1 MNILAVGFQFLQEGF
16 YIDLN
21 WLGQF
26 VKIIIEGVG
35 VVGIGV
41 VVFTLIL
48 KAITTPFDI
57 YQRVKMRK
65 QTLIMRGMKEDLEK
79 LQKQYAN
86 DKQTYQMKMMELQK
100 KNGYNPFGACL
111 PMIISIVILIV
122 AVWGFN
128 SYSQYANLSMYE
140 QMAHSYNEAIKV
152 YAVDGV
158 DYAQDDVIGWENGDP
173 HISEN
178 IEYTLIVDGDITR
191 MQVKS
196 VEDGIYIYYQYALS
210 ETNAEREYF
219 IDVDKLYT
227 NQQNAAIKEKIQ
239 SEIEAGTEVNVACAN
254 YFREIGADAAAEW
267 FRSQNNPGFLWI
279 KNVWFPDVSY
289 KHPIQEYSSF
299 ISSFNKKI
307 VVGETEKSISEVLT
321 ESDYEYLTANL
332 AEEKEQANGYYI
344 MIILTIGLMV
354 LSQFLS
360 MKSQK
365 ESNQFQ
371 TVDGNGARTQ
381 KIMMIAMP
389 LIYAVTGFAWTAAFS
404 IYIAVSSMISILV
417 TLLSNLIIGRIF
429 KKKEEAEIMQKY
441 TRTLP
446 WQQDG
451 KNKKNKK

>member
-16 YIDLN
+16 FIDLN

-86 DKQTYQMKMMELQK
+86 DKQTYQMKMMEQQK

-227 NQQNAAIKEKIQ
+227 NQQNAEIKEKIQ
-239 SEIEAGTEVNVACAN
+239 SEIDAGTEVNVACAN

-441 TRTLP
+441 TRSLP

>member
-16 YIDLN
+16 FIDLN

-227 NQQNAAIKEKIQ
+227 NQQNAEIKEKIQ
-239 SEIEAGTEVNVACAN
+239 SEIDAGTEVNVACAN